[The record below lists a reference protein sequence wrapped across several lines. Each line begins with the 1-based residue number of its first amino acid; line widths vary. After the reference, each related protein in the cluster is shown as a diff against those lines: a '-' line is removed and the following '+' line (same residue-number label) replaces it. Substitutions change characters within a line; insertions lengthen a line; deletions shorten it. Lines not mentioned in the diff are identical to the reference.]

1 MAKCKSGKRARRDAA
16 AKSAPDIKD
25 ADVDQKMKINQ
36 FPTRMEKRREK
47 GNLRIQMFNRM
58 KEEEELRKGMSIRD
72 AFLQEQGIDVKE
84 DEVKCEKYEFDAYK
98 HAKKVQNG
106 ELIYP
111 SRPASVGGG
120 SVSSHHPVRTMM
132 RKFTQKTITKVIAVL
147 EDECRIEEV
156 RKQVDELFEMAYSR
170 HDPATRRAKAMMLK
184 CMGNK
189 YQAIGQREEKLCFL
203 HPPRQNS
210 AVTAS
215 KDSASSRSKAI
226 MHNSLARKS

>member
-1 MAKCKSGKRARRDAA
+1 MAKCKSVKRARRDAA

-36 FPTRMEKRREK
+36 FPTRMEKRRKK

-106 ELIYP
+106 KLIYP

-147 EDECRIEEV
+147 EDECRIEDV

-170 HDPATRRAKAMMLK
+170 HDPA
-184 CMGNK
+184 
-189 YQAIGQREEKLCFL
+189 
-203 HPPRQNS
+203 
-210 AVTAS
+210 
-215 KDSASSRSKAI
+215 SSQGYDAQMYGR
-226 MHNSLARKS
+226 

>member
-1 MAKCKSGKRARRDAA
+1 MGKCESGKRVRRDAA

-25 ADVDQKMKINQ
+25 ADVDQKMKINR

-84 DEVKCEKYEFDAYK
+84 DEVKCEKYEFDA
-98 HAKKVQNG
+98 VQNG

-184 CMGNK
+184 CMGDK

>member
-1 MAKCKSGKRARRDAA
+1 MAKCKSGRRARRDAA

-47 GNLRIQMFNRM
+47 GSLRIQMFNRM

-184 CMGNK
+184 CMGDM
-189 YQAIGQREEKLCFL
+189 YQPIGQREEKLCFL

>member
-1 MAKCKSGKRARRDAA
+1 MGKCKSGRRARRDAA

-184 CMGNK
+184 CMGDK

>member
-1 MAKCKSGKRARRDAA
+1 VLQVSCLLALYSIQEGQNVYRLLSLLVKKKNRFSLRTTVQSFDQVMGKCKSGKRARRDAA

-36 FPTRMEKRREK
+36 FSTRMEKRREK
-47 GNLRIQMFNRM
+47 GSLRIQMFNRM

-132 RKFTQKTITKVIAVL
+132 RKFTQK
-147 EDECRIEEV
+147 
-156 RKQVDELFEMAYSR
+156 
-170 HDPATRRAKAMMLK
+170 
-184 CMGNK
+184 
-189 YQAIGQREEKLCFL
+189 
-203 HPPRQNS
+203 
-210 AVTAS
+210 
-215 KDSASSRSKAI
+215 RSPK
-226 MHNSLARKS
+226 